1 MLTDR
6 GNLNAFKTFEASR
19 LRNKQLLPLINNNK
33 KELFNERKNSNES
46 FLSKKNLKYFIS
58 SKQINTFKDIQDY
71 EDGKNSI
78 TSQDQKFLDKKIIH
92 LINCYKDLKFS
103 PNTKKQ
109 KLREFSQKA
118 SNNKDNS
125 SKNKLNILSKSL
137 TKTYKISDQQDKDG
151 VKKLDEWDKNNLAQI
166 YGNSDAIYNS
176 LYNFYSKK
184 EDFEKIVELNYY
196 KNIIK
201 SNGED
206 VENII
211 TLKNTNNKI
220 IKDYLNLKIKEQSY
234 ILKNSLSKSHS
245 KLNKTLLFV
254 KEKKLAINLGIDNE
268 TLADLRKIDDRNFN
282 NYEKVIKD
290 KDKKEIMKKEELI
303 NILIKIFNKKLEKS
317 KKEKIQS
324 ENFEKINQIILKCQ
338 SDILKIQFDID
349 SKKELYDKIH
359 NTEYDKEHLVEKINL
374 LQTIKYESDQEK
386 KKQKLLRKDCDEQIN
401 ELTRFKE
408 EISEELDII
417 KNEIAY
423 MKLVYINLVK
433 SQRNYYLDLLKKG
446 YDVRGEGLIWVVKR
460 LLEIQT
466 KLEYHHFPKFLDN
479 NQIKYI
485 IEMANISLEEIQLKT
500 ILKIVEKR
508 RDDIQSSV
516 NNRVLNKIEALS
528 KVRNRHRKSVFT
540 IEMDRMKANLLMY
553 EDTATKIFESFQ
565 KIYRKYKSIFL
576 NKIAQKDEDVKIQR
590 IIHEL
595 KTSLIEGGGK
605 ATTDNFQQLTGILDY
620 LNNNKESKEY
630 LEIMLLV
637 KFRLSYIH
645 KLRENLREEQINN
658 FQQEISNNKN
668 NRFFNAE
675 LSLRLDLVKAALFGN
690 KF

>member
-19 LRNKQLLPLINNNK
+19 LSNKNLLPLIGNNK
-33 KELFNERKNSNES
+33 KELFKERINLNNSL
-46 FLSKKNLKYFIS
+46 LSKKNLQYYIS
-58 SKQINTFKDIQDY
+58 SKEVNNFNNIHIL
-71 EDGKNSI
+71 EDQKNSI
-78 TSQDQKFLDKKIIH
+78 AAQEEKYLDKKILH

-103 PNTKKQ
+103 HEKKL
-109 KLREFSQKA
+109 KLRHFSLKP
-118 SNNKDNS
+118 SNSKDNS
-125 SKNKLNILSKSL
+125 SINNLNILSKSL
-137 TKTYKISDQQDKDG
+137 TKVYKISEQQDKEG

-176 LYNFYSKK
+176 LYNFYSKS
-184 EDFEKIVELNYY
+184 DDLEKIVELNYY

-211 TLKNTNNKI
+211 ILKNTSNKI
-220 IKDYLNLKIKEQSY
+220 LKEYLNLKIKEQSY

-245 KLNKTLLFV
+245 KLNKTLLFI

-268 TLADLRKIDDRNFN
+268 TLADLRKIDDKNFN

-290 KDKKEIMKKEELI
+290 KDKKEALKKEELI
-303 NILIKIFNKKLEKS
+303 NILIKIFNKKMEKT

-324 ENFEKINQIILKCQ
+324 ENFEKINQILVKYQ
-338 SDILKIQFDID
+338 SDILKIQFDLD
-349 SKKELYDKIH
+349 SKKELYDKIN
-359 NTEYDKEHLVEKINL
+359 NTEYDKEHMVEKINL
-374 LQTIKYESDQEK
+374 LQKIKYESEQDQ
-386 KKQKLLRKDCDEQIN
+386 KKQEIIRKECDEEVK
-401 ELTRFKE
+401 ELTRLKE
-408 EISEELDII
+408 EINEELDIC

-485 IEMANISLEEIQLKT
+485 IEMANLSLEEIQLKT
-500 ILKIVEKR
+500 ILRIVEKR
-508 RDDIQSSV
+508 RDDIQNSV
-516 NNRVLNKIEALS
+516 NNNVMNKIEALS
-528 KVRNRHRKSVFT
+528 KLKNRHRKSIFSL
-540 IEMDRMKANLLMY
+540 EMDKMKNNLLMN
-553 EDTATKIFESFQ
+553 EDTGAKIFDSFQ

-595 KTSLIEGGGK
+595 KTSLMEGGGK
-605 ATTDNFQQLTGILDY
+605 TTADNFQQLTGILDY
-620 LNNNKESKEY
+620 LNNNKESKDY
-630 LEIMLLV
+630 LEILLLV

-645 KLRENLREEQINN
+645 KLRDSLREEQINIY
-658 FQQEISNNKN
+658 QQEISNNKN

-675 LSLRLDLVKAALFGN
+675 LSLRLDLVKSALFGN

>member
-19 LRNKQLLPLINNNK
+19 LSNKNLLPLIGNNK
-33 KELFNERKNSNES
+33 KELFKERINLNNSL
-46 FLSKKNLKYFIS
+46 LSKKNLQYYIS
-58 SKQINTFKDIQDY
+58 SKEVNNFNNIHIL
-71 EDGKNSI
+71 EDQKNSI
-78 TSQDQKFLDKKIIH
+78 AAQEEKYLDKKILH

-103 PNTKKQ
+103 HEKKL
-109 KLREFSQKA
+109 KLRHFSLKP

-125 SKNKLNILSKSL
+125 SINNLNILSKSL
-137 TKTYKISDQQDKDG
+137 TKVYKISEQQDKEG

-176 LYNFYSKK
+176 LYNFYSKS
-184 EDFEKIVELNYY
+184 DDLEKIVELNYY

-211 TLKNTNNKI
+211 ILKNTSNKI
-220 IKDYLNLKIKEQSY
+220 LKEYLNLKIKEQSY

-245 KLNKTLLFV
+245 KLNKTLLFI

-268 TLADLRKIDDRNFN
+268 TLADLRKIDDKNFN

-290 KDKKEIMKKEELI
+290 KDKKEALKKEELI
-303 NILIKIFNKKLEKS
+303 NILIKIFNKKMEKT

-324 ENFEKINQIILKCQ
+324 ENFEKINQILVKYQ
-338 SDILKIQFDID
+338 SDILKIQFDLD
-349 SKKELYDKIH
+349 SKKELYDKIN
-359 NTEYDKEHLVEKINL
+359 NTEYDKEHMVEKINL
-374 LQTIKYESDQEK
+374 LQTIKYESEQDQK
-386 KKQKLLRKDCDEQIN
+386 NQALLRKECDEEVK
-401 ELTRFKE
+401 ELTRLKE
-408 EISEELDII
+408 EINEELDIC

-485 IEMANISLEEIQLKT
+485 IEMANLSLEEIQLKT
-500 ILKIVEKR
+500 ILRIVEKR
-508 RDDIQSSV
+508 RDDIQNSV
-516 NNRVLNKIEALS
+516 NNNVMNKIEALS
-528 KVRNRHRKSVFT
+528 KLKNRHRKSIFSL
-540 IEMDRMKANLLMY
+540 EMDKMKNNLLMN
-553 EDTATKIFESFQ
+553 EDTGAKIFESFQ

-595 KTSLIEGGGK
+595 KTSLMEGGGK
-605 ATTDNFQQLTGILDY
+605 TTADNFQQLTGILDY
-620 LNNNKESKEY
+620 LNNNKESKDY
-630 LEIMLLV
+630 LEILLLV

-645 KLRENLREEQINN
+645 KLRDSLREEQINIY
-658 FQQEISNNKN
+658 QQEISNNKN

-675 LSLRLDLVKAALFGN
+675 LSLRLDLVKSALFGN